1 MIYINLSA
9 GVASIKIDNF
19 ILILFRISN
28 LSLSSHMGQYVL
40 KDLGFVQNSTDLEN
54 KAKLLS
60 FLERRK

>member
-1 MIYINLSA
+1 MIYTSLSV

-28 LSLSSHMGQYVL
+28 LSLSFFMGQYVL

-60 FLERRK
+60 FLEHRK